1 MKRITSV
8 IDNAAAQ
15 SSFLWGEH
23 GLSFLIET
31 EDGTILMDTGRS
43 GTVLLH
49 NLETL
54 KVDPRNLTALVLSHS
69 HQDHTGG
76 LPALLPMLPRLP
88 LYGNADL
95 TSPRFVEH
103 NGNYRPS
110 GLPIPVETLRQLV
123 DLRLSNTPTEILPG
137 VWTTGEI
144 APRPEPEGRGKGQV
158 VPAGDGYEPDPYRD
172 DLSVVVETGEGLVVV
187 CGCCHAGLLNT
198 LAVVRRTFP
207 ASQPII
213 AIMGGTHIRDADAAL
228 YAYIVESLRNDYGSP
243 RLYLNHCTGSRAY
256 VALAN
261 AFGERVTPCPAGTR
275 VEFAL

>member
-1 MKRITSV
+1 M

-31 EDGTILMDTGRS
+31 EDGAILMDTGRS

-54 KVDPRNLTALVLSHS
+54 KVDPGSLAALVLSHS

-76 LPALLPMLPRLP
+76 LPALLPLLPRLP

-95 TSPRFVEH
+95 ISPRFVEH
-103 NGNYRPS
+103 AGKYRPS
-110 GLPIPVETLRQLV
+110 GLPMPAETLRQLV
-123 DLRLSNTPTEILPG
+123 DLRLSDAPTQILPG
-137 VWTTGEI
+137 VWTTGVI
-144 APRPEPEGRGKGQV
+144 APRPEPEGRSKGQV
-158 VPAGDGYEPDPYRD
+158 VPSGDGYAPDPYRD
-172 DLSVVVETGEGLVVV
+172 DLSVVVETSEGLVVV

-198 LAVVRRTFP
+198 LAVVRRSFP
-207 ASQPII
+207 SRPII

-228 YAYIVESLRNDYGSP
+228 YAHIVASLRDDYGSP
-243 RLYLNHCTGSRAY
+243 RLFLNHCTGPRAY

-275 VEFAL
+275 VEFA

>member
-31 EDGTILMDTGRS
+31 GDGTVLMDTGRS

-54 KVDPRNLTALVLSHS
+54 KVDPRDFAALVFSHS

-95 TSPRFVEH
+95 ISPRFVEH
-103 NGNYRPS
+103 DGKYRPS
-110 GLPIPVETLRQLV
+110 GLPIPPEALRQRV
-123 DLRLSNTPTEILPG
+123 DLRLSNAPTQILPG

-158 VPAGDGYEPDPYRD
+158 VPAGDGYAPDPYRD

-207 ASQPII
+207 AAPPII

-228 YAYIVESLRNDYGSP
+228 YAHIVESLRGDYGSP
-243 RLYLNHCTGSRAY
+243 RLYLNHCTGPRAY

-261 AFGERVTPCPAGTR
+261 AFAERVTPCPAGTR
-275 VEFAL
+275 VEFA